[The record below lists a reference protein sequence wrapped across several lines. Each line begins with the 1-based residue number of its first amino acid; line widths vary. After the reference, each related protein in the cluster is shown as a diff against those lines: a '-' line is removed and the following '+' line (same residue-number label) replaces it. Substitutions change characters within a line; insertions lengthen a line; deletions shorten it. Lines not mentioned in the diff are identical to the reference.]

1 MTGGTTMSEHRFTEG
16 NLIIL
21 YAIHRGGSMNGIVP
35 DYIRERIRLG
45 LDTLGIV
52 MSSKPDRYN
61 TKIILVTGEENAGA
75 IKELLQK
82 GGVDEK
88 MIVLDSRSKNVAQ
101 TLDQILNM
109 IKPRPNPPHIY
120 FVGSVWL
127 RDIYESIV
135 TSKFRGYK
143 VQFEGALDHRPVK
156 DVEQDRALEPPKRN
170 SEYYKRKTK
179 DKVIDILLNYIFREK
194 K

>member
-1 MTGGTTMSEHRFTEG
+1 MSEHRFTEG

-21 YAIHRGGSMNGIVP
+21 YAIYRARSMNGIVP
-35 DYIRERIRLG
+35 DHIRERIRVS
-45 LDTLGIV
+45 LDTLRIV

-61 TKIILVTGEENAGA
+61 TEIILVAGEESAGA
-75 IKELLQK
+75 IKGLLQE

-88 MIVLDSRSKNVAQ
+88 MIVLDSRSRNVAQ
-101 TLDQILNM
+101 TLDLTLNM

-127 RDIYESIV
+127 REVYDSIV
-135 TSKFRGYK
+135 MSKFREYK

-156 DVEQDRALEPPKRN
+156 DVEQDRALESPKRN
-170 SEYYKRKTK
+170 SEYYKRKAK
-179 DKVIDILLNYIFREK
+179 DKMIDIFLNYIFREK